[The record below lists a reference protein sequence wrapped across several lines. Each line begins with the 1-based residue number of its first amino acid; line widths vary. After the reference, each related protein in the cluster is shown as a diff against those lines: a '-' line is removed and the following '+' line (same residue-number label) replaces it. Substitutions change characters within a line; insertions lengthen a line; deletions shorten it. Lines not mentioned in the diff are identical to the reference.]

1 MLASDFLSI
10 RNIRTRNS
18 ALRAMAALLAGCIA
32 LSGLTPAVAGP
43 GCKPALTIRDVR
55 FSPTQPETMERRW
68 TALVSVDA
76 SACAASS
83 GRFDILFS
91 RLKEN
96 APDMDFVERFTWKPG
111 LMEVSV
117 DFWADEAVD
126 GYWLSH
132 VAACPCRE

>member
-1 MLASDFLSI
+1 MFASHLVSRI
-10 RNIRTRNS
+10 
-18 ALRAMAALLAGCIA
+18 ALGVLAGCI
-32 LSGLTPAVAGP
+32 GLAGIPPAVSGP
-43 GCKPALTIRDVR
+43 GCKPVLAFREVQ
-55 FSPTQPETMERRW
+55 FSKIQPETMERRW

-76 SACAASS
+76 SSCATTS

-111 LMEVSV
+111 LTEVAV

-126 GYWLSH
+126 GYGLSH